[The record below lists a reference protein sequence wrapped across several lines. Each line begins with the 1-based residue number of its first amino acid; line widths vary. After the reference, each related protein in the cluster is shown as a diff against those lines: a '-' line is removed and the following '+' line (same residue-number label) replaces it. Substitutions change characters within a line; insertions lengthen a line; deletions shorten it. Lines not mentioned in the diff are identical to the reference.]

1 MSYTIINYQVN
12 AGELKNVEKL
22 VRQTVKAL
30 LD

>member
-1 MSYTIINYQVN
+1 MSYAIIYYQVT

>member
-1 MSYTIINYQVN
+1 MSYAIINYQVN
-12 AGELKNVEKL
+12 TGERKNVEKL

>member
-1 MSYTIINYQVN
+1 MSYAIINYQVN

-30 LD
+30 LA